1 LCSHEREDKSITRVS
16 PLASAEERWKTFL
29 SSASLTVALSA
40 CDPQRHLASIVTA
53 AAVHLLL
60 GTANLVFWDV
70 FVTGDALVAGYVTTS
85 LHWVFVG
92 LQLFA
97 AATASPADRPQ
108 EG

>member
-16 PLASAEERWKTFL
+16 PLACAEERWKTFL
-29 SSASLTVALSA
+29 SSASLLVALSA
-40 CDPQRHLASIVTA
+40 CDPQRQPALIVT

-60 GTANLVFWDV
+60 GTANLVFWNV

-85 LHWVFVG
+85 LHWGFVG